1 MSITPN
7 YVPRGYKTINVFLLV
22 KHAEKAIEFY
32 NSAFG
37 ADVEM
42 VLKDPDGKIVHA
54 ELKIADT
61 TIMLAEDPDSN
72 PKSSNVVLQIYVGDV
87 EGIFEDA
94 VNAGAEVIR
103 PIKHEFYGDRVGKI
117 RDPFGHEWLISTHME
132 DLSANEIQHRFNDMF
147 N

>member
-7 YVPRGYKTINVFLLV
+7 YVPRNYKTINVFLLV
-22 KHAEKAIEFY
+22 RHAEKAIEFY

-42 VLKDPDGKIVHA
+42 ILKDTEGKIVHA

-61 TIMLAEDPDSN
+61 MIMLAEDPETTPSR
-72 PKSSNVVLQIYVGDV
+72 SNVVLQLYVGDV

-94 VNAGAEVIR
+94 VNAGAEVLRPIR
-103 PIKHEFYGDRVGKI
+103 PEFYGDRVGKI
-117 RDPFGHEWLISTHME
+117 RDPFGHEWLIATHME
-132 DLSANEIQHRFNDMF
+132 DLTAIEIQGRFNQLQS
-147 N
+147 

>member
-7 YVPRGYKTINVFLLV
+7 YVPRGYKTVNVFLLV

-61 TIMLAEDPDSN
+61 TIMLAEDPDSS
-72 PKSSNVVLQIYVGDV
+72 PKSSNVVLQMYVGDV

-94 VNAGAEVIR
+94 VNAGAEVIH

-117 RDPFGHEWLISTHME
+117 RDPFGHEWLIATHME
-132 DLSANEIQHRFNDMF
+132 DLTASEIQARFNQLVL
-147 N
+147 